1 MTEEGMNFQRYDVWD
16 YFHDL
21 LAIKEECIYES
32 VESSLSSVGY
42 PMIYE
47 GI

>member
-1 MTEEGMNFQRYDVWD
+1 MTEEGTNFQRHDIRD
-16 YFHDL
+16 YFHDRL
-21 LAIKEECIYES
+21 TIKEECIYEI

-42 PMIYE
+42 PLIYA